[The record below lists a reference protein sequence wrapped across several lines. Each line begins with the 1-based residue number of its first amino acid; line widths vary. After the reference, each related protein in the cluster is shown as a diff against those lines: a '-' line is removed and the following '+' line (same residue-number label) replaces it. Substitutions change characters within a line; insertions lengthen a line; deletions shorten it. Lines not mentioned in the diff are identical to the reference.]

1 MLQIVLVKLH
11 TEKVTTGPHYVGIKL
26 SCTIEHANDF
36 VVDLPVYT
44 EDGWA
49 AGLVVESEWS
59 AINTSSPLADE
70 PVARN
75 VPVRNEVFVNCISEL
90 DRQSKERCL
99 FARGRATRLSMLM
112 ENRGLNGGLAV
123 VSWNLRARRLER
135 AYVYA
140 HICVVDDEDFLGVV
154 VVVCLGGSYVGGR
167 KLALTFELWGA
178 VKSGRI
184 KLVSNG
190 IITLRLTA

>member
-36 VVDLPVYT
+36 IVDLPVYM

-49 AGLVVESEWS
+49 AGLVVESEWT

-70 PVARN
+70 PVAGN

-90 DRQSKERCL
+90 DRQTKEQGL
-99 FARGRATRLSMLM
+99 LARARAIRLPMLM
-112 ENRGLNGGLAV
+112 DNHGLDGGLALSRTV
-123 VSWNLRARRLER
+123 AREIGENLRLCS
-135 AYVYA
+135 YL
-140 HICVVDDEDFLGVV
+140 C
-154 VVVCLGGSYVGGR
+154 GG
-167 KLALTFELWGA
+167 
-178 VKSGRI
+178 
-184 KLVSNG
+184 
-190 IITLRLTA
+190 